1 MPPRLPAANDMGL
14 IPDHIIGEIRDRSDI
29 VAVIGQHVKLRKAGQ
44 NHKGLCPF
52 HNEKTPSFNVN
63 SDKGFFYCFGCHKKG
78 DVFTFVME
86 LEGKSFI
93 EAAETLAGRAGV
105 VIPESDRGAP
115 RERSRR
121 TELLQITALARDFF
135 AQQLDSAAGQR
146 ARDYLAGRGLGP
158 EVSQRFSLGYAPN
171 EWGALGDFLRGR
183 NVSARLA
190 ESAGLL
196 VPQKSGRGYYDR
208 FRDRLMCPVV
218 DISGDCVGFSGRLLG
233 DDRAA
238 KYINSPENPIYKK
251 SKLLFGLNLAREGFR
266 ERGRAILVEGNF
278 DVVSLHQAGFTE
290 TVAPLGTALTEEQ
303 AGRLARIVDRVILL
317 FDGDEAGRAATL
329 KSLQILLAAELD
341 VRIASLPKGVDP
353 DDLVRS
359 QGREAVEAI
368 LERARDGVEY
378 FIDTRW
384 SQPDQSAHYR
394 ARMLD
399 EAAQV
404 LKSVGLRA
412 KRDMFVEHLAKM
424 LQTDL
429 DTVRQNLRRALKARK
444 QSGPGDQTGSA
455 TPPKPQ
461 RSRTGPV
468 PPAELDIVAILAD
481 HPALL
486 SNAEELEVFS
496 LLTDARLRDMY
507 SAARDGRPILSADED
522 LSPEIARRVLGG
534 MFTTVDNPA
543 RCLEDAVAR
552 LRRSRQRDRLAEL
565 QREAELAR
573 RRGDEDTARRLVRE
587 ILTIR
592 KQVD

>member
-1 MPPRLPAANDMGL
+1 MGL

-29 VAVIGQHVKLRKAGQ
+29 VAVVGQHVKLRKAGQ

-52 HNEKTPSFNVN
+52 HSEKTPSFNVN
-63 SDKGFFYCFGCHKKG
+63 GDKGFFYCFGCHKKG

-93 EAAETLAGRAGV
+93 EAAESLAGRAGV
-105 VIPESDRGAP
+105 VIPQTEGGAP

-121 TELLQITALARDFF
+121 TELLQLTALARDFYVK
-135 AQQLDSAAGQR
+135 QLDSPAGQR
-146 ARDYLAGRGLGP
+146 ARDYLASRGLGP
-158 EVSQRFSLGYAPN
+158 EIAQRFSLGYAPD
-171 EWGALGDFLRGR
+171 EWGALTDFLRSR

-190 ESAGLL
+190 ESAGLI

-208 FRDRLMCPVV
+208 FRDRLMCPVA
-218 DISGDCVGFSGRLLG
+218 DISGDCVGFSGRLLS
-233 DDRAA
+233 DDARAA

-251 SKLLFGLNLAREGFR
+251 SKLLFGLHLAREGFR
-266 ERGRAILVEGNF
+266 DRGRAILVEGNF
-278 DVVSLHQAGFTE
+278 DVVSLHQVGFTE
-290 TVAPLGTALTEEQ
+290 TVAPLGTALTDEQ
-303 AGRLARIVDRVILL
+303 AGRLARIVDRVVLL
-317 FDGDEAGRAATL
+317 FDGDDAGRAATL
-329 KSLQILLAAELD
+329 KSLQTLLEAELD
-341 VRIASLPKGVDP
+341 VRIASVPRGVDP
-353 DDLVRS
+353 DDLVRT
-359 QGREAVEAI
+359 QGKEALEAI
-368 LERARDGVEY
+368 LDRAQPGVEY
-378 FIDTRW
+378 FIDARW

-394 ARMLD
+394 AQMLA

-404 LKSVGLRA
+404 LKSVPLRA

-424 LQTDL
+424 LGTDL
-429 DTVRQNLRRALKARK
+429 ETVRQNLRRALRARRPA
-444 QSGPGDQTGSA
+444 GPDHQAGSA
-455 TPPKPQ
+455 PPPNPK
-461 RSRTGPV
+461 RSDAKPV
-468 PPAELDIVAILAD
+468 PAHELDIVAILAD

-522 LSPEIARRVLGG
+522 ISPEIARRVLGG

-552 LRRSRQRDRLAEL
+552 LRRSRQRERLAEL

-573 RRGDEDTARRLVRE
+573 RRGDGDTARRLVSE

>member
-1 MPPRLPAANDMGL
+1 MGL
-14 IPDHIIGEIRDRSDI
+14 IPDHIIGEIRERSDI
-29 VAVIGQHVKLRKAGQ
+29 VAVVGQHVKLRKAGH

-52 HNEKTPSFNVN
+52 HSEKTPSFNVN

-93 EAAETLAGRAGV
+93 EAAESLAGRAGIL
-105 VIPESDRGAP
+105 IPQTDGGAP

-135 AQQLDSAAGQR
+135 VQQLDSASGAQ
-146 ARDYLAGRGLGP
+146 AREYLASRGLGA
-158 EVSQRFSLGYAPN
+158 EVTQRFQLGYAPD
-171 EWGALGDFLRGR
+171 EWGALTDHLRAR
-183 NVSARLA
+183 NASAKLA
-190 ESAGLL
+190 ESAGLI
-196 VPQKSGRGYYDR
+196 VPKKSGRGYYDR
-208 FRDRLMCPVV
+208 FRDRLMCPVS
-218 DISGDCVGFSGRLLG
+218 DISGDCVGFSGRILDG
-233 DDRAA
+233 EAKAA

-251 SKLLFGLNLAREGFR
+251 SKLLFGLHLARKGFR
-266 ERGRAILVEGNF
+266 DSGRAILVEGNF
-278 DVVSLHQAGFTE
+278 DVVSLHQAGFVE
-290 TVAPLGTALTEEQ
+290 TVAPLGTALTDEQ
-303 AGRLARIVDRVILL
+303 AGRLARIVDRVVLL
-317 FDGDEAGRAATL
+317 FDGDDAGRAATL
-329 KSLQILLAAELD
+329 KSLQTLLAADLD
-341 VRIASLPKGVDP
+341 VRIASVPRGVDP
-353 DDLVRS
+353 DDLVRT
-359 QGREAVEAI
+359 GGKEALEAI
-368 LERARDGVEY
+368 LKRAQPGVEY
-378 FIDTRW
+378 FIDARW

-394 ARMLD
+394 AQMLS

-404 LKSVGLRA
+404 LKSVPLRA

-424 LQTDL
+424 LDTDL
-429 DTVRQNLRRALKARK
+429 ETVRQNLRRALKARK
-444 QSGPGDQTGSA
+444 QANADHHQGSA
-455 TPPKPQ
+455 PPPKPP
-461 RSRTGPV
+461 RSVDKPV

-507 SAARDGRPILSADED
+507 SAAREGRPILTADED
-522 LSPEIARRVLGG
+522 LSPQIARRVLGG
-534 MFTTVDNPA
+534 MFTTVENPA

-573 RRGDEDTARRLVRE
+573 RRGDGDTARRLVSE